1 MSLYCGENFVYLE
14 NWLDYDIP
22 YFSCVRIFGTYCV
35 WSSFSFYIEEYEYQ
49 EIPKIIGSVYC
60 IDCKCSKLKTSRISR
75 IISTKL
81 ISRKQQKWSTQ

>member
-49 EIPKIIGSVYC
+49 EIPKIIG
-60 IDCKCSKLKTSRISR
+60 
-75 IISTKL
+75 
-81 ISRKQQKWSTQ
+81 